1 VRRCFV
7 QTLGALAETDPRVV
21 LLTGDLGYT
30 VVEPFAN
37 RFPDRF
43 FNTGVAEQNMVGLAT
58 GLAEAGF
65 LPFVYSI
72 ATFAVLRP
80 FEFIRNGP
88 VLHRLPVRI
97 VGVGGGFEYGAA
109 GPTHH
114 ALEDIA
120 LLRTQPG
127 MTIVCPAD
135 YQQAAE
141 ALRQTWLL
149 PGPVYY
155 RLGKDETSVVPGLDG
170 AFSLHT
176 PMLVRHGDDLV
187 LIAIGPE
194 ARAAVSAAESLASEN
209 ISAAVYVVPV
219 VHPAPDEQLKA
230 VLANYP
236 LVVTIEAHYAIGGL
250 GSLVAETIARHRL
263 HCALRVCAVEA
274 PSRETGSETY
284 LLDRHGLSPDA
295 VRVAARDAV
304 RHSGRLR

>member
-88 VLHRLPVRI
+88 VMHHLPVRI
-97 VGVGGGFEYGAA
+97 VGVGGGFEYGTA

-127 MTIVCPAD
+127 VTVVCPAD

-155 RLGKDETSVVPGLDG
+155 RLGKDETSIVPGLDG
-170 AFSLHT
+170 RFSLHT
-176 PMLVRHGDDLV
+176 PVLVREGHDLV
-187 LIAIGPE
+187 LMAIGPE
-194 ARAAVSAAESLASEN
+194 ARAAVSAAESLASDN
-209 ISAAVYVVPV
+209 ISAAVYALPV
-219 VHPAPDEQLKA
+219 VHPAPGEQLTA
-230 VLANYP
+230 VLAKYP
-236 LVVTIEAHYAIGGL
+236 VVVTIEAHYATGGL

-263 HCALRVCAVEA
+263 HCALRVCAVDT
-274 PSRETGSETY
+274 PFRETGSERY
-284 LLDRHGLSPDA
+284 LLDRHGLSPHA
-295 VRVAARDAV
+295 LRVAARDAV
-304 RHSGRLR
+304 RHTGRLR